1 MPPFHI
7 FEIFLSRIVGLAAA
21 AALAAGKYGACLPS
35 GLSPGAAALAAA
47 AAGNPYFTSVIKS
60 GLAAA
65 SGPQG

>member
-1 MPPFHI
+1 M
-7 FEIFLSRIVGLAAA
+7 
-21 AALAAGKYGACLPS
+21 AAGKYGALPN

-65 SGPQG
+65 SGPQGMY